1 MLTYNTTLPNLPPQ
15 SLPAPNLESPYG
27 RYGSTHQDMLNAQM
41 GAANANYEIDR
52 QKANTDYALKQQAA
66 ERQLVLQGLQQM
78 GEAQQNQNALTN
90 QRIGNVSGLLSGLFR

>member
-1 MLTYNTTLPNLPPQ
+1 MLTYNTTLPHVPPQ
-15 SLPAPNLESPYG
+15 SIQMPNLESPYG
-27 RYGSTHQDMLNAQM
+27 KYGSTHQDMLNASM

-52 QKANTDYALKQQAA
+52 QKATTDFALKQQAA

-90 QRIGNVSGLLSGLFR
+90 QRIGNVSSVLSGLFR